1 MRTLLF
7 VPQALWAFG
16 MVMTALVAIHIG
28 IKTVRERSAEIMAPA
43 DEVEAELEHLK

>member
-1 MRTLLF
+1 MLF

-16 MVMTALVAIHIG
+16 MVMTAMVAVHIG
-28 IKTVRERSAEIMAPA
+28 IKAVRARSTEIMTPA